1 MIGCDDPDSSRR
13 ARECLR
19 SPCGHALDMPSR
31 SGMAQVDDVEL
42 RVGSRARPR
51 LRGQGCAAE
60 SQSHATIE
68 NGESPTSSGIALESP
83 IGRESRS
90 HLVVV
95 ALSRHEIA
103 WLRTEKVQ
111 EGETLR
117 RACGEARRKRNE
129 SCSRNRGPGSRRSY
143 HLPLTKILTS
153 QAGAEI
159 DLGEGPRVDGALVE
173 ASRKQ
178 IADGETAGMG

>member
-1 MIGCDDPDSSRR
+1 MTWSS
-13 ARECLR
+13 EWT
-19 SPCGHALDMPSR
+19 H
-31 SGMAQVDDVEL
+31 E
-42 RVGSRARPR
+42 
-51 LRGQGCAAE
+51 RGQGCAAE
-60 SQSHATIE
+60 SQSRATIG

-103 WLRTEKVQ
+103 WLRPEKVQ

-129 SCSRNRGPGSRRSY
+129 SCSRNRGPESRRSY
-143 HLPLTKILTS
+143 QRVMATDHWLI
-153 QAGAEI
+153 GAMKCFI
-159 DLGEGPRVDGALVE
+159 IAFGYDWWMV
-173 ASRKQ
+173 RKFC
-178 IADGETAGMG
+178 

>member
-1 MIGCDDPDSSRR
+1 MTWSSGW
-13 ARECLR
+13 AHE
-19 SPCGHALDMPSR
+19 
-31 SGMAQVDDVEL
+31 
-42 RVGSRARPR
+42 
-51 LRGQGCAAE
+51 RGQGCAAE
-60 SQSHATIE
+60 SQSRATIG

-103 WLRTEKVQ
+103 WLRPEKVQ

-129 SCSRNRGPGSRRSY
+129 SRSRNRGPESRRSY

-178 IADGETAGMG
+178 IADGETVGMG

>member
-1 MIGCDDPDSSRR
+1 MTWSSGW
-13 ARECLR
+13 AHE
-19 SPCGHALDMPSR
+19 
-31 SGMAQVDDVEL
+31 
-42 RVGSRARPR
+42 
-51 LRGQGCAAE
+51 RGQGCATE
-60 SQSHATIE
+60 SQSRATIE

-103 WLRTEKVQ
+103 WLRPEKVQ

-129 SCSRNRGPGSRRSY
+129 SCSRNRRPGSRRSY
-143 HLPLTKILTS
+143 QREMLPTLTTS
-153 QAGAEI
+153 ARMPKVALAFARAKARLVRNPLPSPRRAKGARRRGRGREPKLWLRKHRRLY
-159 DLGEGPRVDGALVE
+159 DLRGVR
-173 ASRKQ
+173 R
-178 IADGETAGMG
+178 

>member
-1 MIGCDDPDSSRR
+1 MTWG
-13 ARECLR
+13 
-19 SPCGHALDMPSR
+19 
-31 SGMAQVDDVEL
+31 SGWAHE
-42 RVGSRARPR
+42 
-51 LRGQGCAAE
+51 RGQGCAAE
-60 SQSHATIE
+60 SQSRATIE
-68 NGESPTSSGIALESP
+68 NGESSTSSGIALESP
-83 IGRESRS
+83 IGRKSQS

-103 WLRTEKVQ
+103 WLRPEKVQ

-117 RACGEARRKRNE
+117 RVCGEARRKRNE
-129 SCSRNRGPGSRRSY
+129 SCCSRNRGPESRRSY

>member
-1 MIGCDDPDSSRR
+1 MGTPWICRVDREWRRSMTWSSGW
-13 ARECLR
+13 AHE
-19 SPCGHALDMPSR
+19 
-31 SGMAQVDDVEL
+31 
-42 RVGSRARPR
+42 
-51 LRGQGCAAE
+51 RGQGCAAE
-60 SQSHATIE
+60 SQSRATIE

-103 WLRTEKVQ
+103 WLRPEKVQ

-129 SCSRNRGPGSRRSY
+129 SCSRNRGPESRRSY
-143 HLPLTKILTS
+143 QRCDPCPNPVSPSISGNSILIFGVCS
-153 QAGAEI
+153 I
-159 DLGEGPRVDGALVE
+159 SYPRRAV
-173 ASRKQ
+173 R
-178 IADGETAGMG
+178 

>member
-51 LRGQGCAAE
+51 LRGRVAE
-60 SQSHATIE
+60 SRDYRE
-68 NGESPTSSGIALESP
+68 RRVFDFFGIALESP
-83 IGRESRS
+83 IGRKSQL

-103 WLRTEKVQ
+103 WLRPEKVQ

-117 RACGEARRKRNE
+117 RVCGEARRKRNE
-129 SCSRNRGPGSRRSY
+129 SCSRNRGPESRRSY
-143 HLPLTKILTS
+143 HRCARR
-153 QAGAEI
+153 QQGQ
-159 DLGEGPRVDGALVE
+159 G
-173 ASRKQ
+173 
-178 IADGETAGMG
+178 

>member
-1 MIGCDDPDSSRR
+1 M
-13 ARECLR
+13 
-19 SPCGHALDMPSR
+19 
-31 SGMAQVDDVEL
+31 
-42 RVGSRARPR
+42 
-51 LRGQGCAAE
+51 AE
-60 SQSHATIE
+60 SQSCTTIE
-68 NGESPTSSGIALESP
+68 NGKSPSSLGIALESP
-83 IGRESRS
+83 ISRGLRS

-95 ALSRHEIA
+95 ALNQQEIA
-103 WLRTEKVQ
+103 WLRPEKVQ

-129 SCSRNRGPGSRRSY
+129 SCSRNRGPESRRSY
-143 HLPLTKILTS
+143 HLPLTKILTP